1 MRELLFISGFL
12 GAGKTTF
19 LKEFIKDN
27 KQKRLNV
34 IVNEFGK
41 VGIDGSILNELEVE
55 INEISNGSVLCS
67 CKIDKFI
74 ETLKKSIES
83 NCDLIIVEASGFTD
97 TSNLKNIISSLNI
110 KDDVKFLGDIC
121 IVDATRFL
129 KLYNTA
135 VVVKK
140 QVQVAD
146 KILINK
152 CDKVSKEILDNI
164 KKCVYNNNSNAEIYE
179 GNFGKFNN
187 IKFEEEIYINEIE
200 KSSIFQSVDLTL
212 KKYNIKI
219 KEKVRLIE
227 IEQLIKTFIKDSD
240 RVKGFIK
247 CKDDIYYIDCVGESY
262 SCNIYNRTI
271 KEELLNNI
279 VVLGSAGLKTRAK
292 IKEALVKYTFA
303 ELE

>member
-97 TSNLKNIISSLNI
+97 TSNLKNIIASLNI

-164 KKCVYNNNSNAEIYE
+164 KNCIYNNNSNAEIYE

>member
-97 TSNLKNIISSLNI
+97 TSNLKNIIASLNI